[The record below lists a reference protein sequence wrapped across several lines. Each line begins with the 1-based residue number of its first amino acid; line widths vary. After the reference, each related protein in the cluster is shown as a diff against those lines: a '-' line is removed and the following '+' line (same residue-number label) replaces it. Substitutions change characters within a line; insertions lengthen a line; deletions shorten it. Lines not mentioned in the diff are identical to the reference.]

1 VITGMIVVE
10 TVVQVA
16 GRGAGQVAG
25 QGQGPAPTA
34 DPETGRV
41 AAALPAGL
49 VRQAHRVPG
58 GTSIRTLLHR
68 AGQGQAVLR
77 IEAGT
82 LGLACH
88 GRRAWL
94 DDVLENGSRVEVV
107 EPINVDAKAAR
118 AARVATERARRRAG
132 SGTAG

>member
-1 VITGMIVVE
+1 V
-10 TVVQVA
+10 
-16 GRGAGQVAG
+16 
-25 QGQGPAPTA
+25 PA
-34 DPETGRV
+34 
-41 AAALPAGL
+41 
-49 VRQAHRVPG
+49 

-94 DDVLENGSRVEVV
+94 DDVLQNGSRVEVV

-118 AARVATERARRRAG
+118 AARVAADRARRRMG
-132 SGTAG
+132 TGTAG